1 MAITITA
8 NEIGAL
14 GEDIATVMVV
24 DGLYIAPFA
33 AESFNGRGGHVT
45 PIGGGNTQ
53 PDPTNYDYAAD
64 MINSDAVGNITS
76 TNVQGALVELADIT
90 SNLKATSKQDFDAM
104 REERI
109 RDGAGSGSVFL
120 GGVVSV

>member
-1 MAITITA
+1 
-8 NEIGAL
+8 
-14 GEDIATVMVV
+14 
-24 DGLYIAPFA
+24 
-33 AESFNGRGGHVT
+33 
-45 PIGGGNTQ
+45 
-53 PDPTNYDYAAD
+53 